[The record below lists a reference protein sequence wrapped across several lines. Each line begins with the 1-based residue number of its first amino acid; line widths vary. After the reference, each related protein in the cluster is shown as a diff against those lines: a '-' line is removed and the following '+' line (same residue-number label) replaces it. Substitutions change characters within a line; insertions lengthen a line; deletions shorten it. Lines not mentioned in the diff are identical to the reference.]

1 MNYGA
6 VWADSG
12 TNWSKINEICGVS
25 YADRIVGGTKAEVGQ
40 FPWIAHLGI
49 LRKFRAMF
57 VRSFTT
63 SLLGVG
69 NDGPGKSILSYECG
83 GALIHPLYVLTAA
96 HCAVG
101 LEDGE
106 AL

>member
-1 MNYGA
+1 MVQFGL
-6 VWADSG
+6 
-12 TNWSKINEICGVS
+12 T
-25 YADRIVGGTKAEVGQ
+25 VGQ
-40 FPWIAHLGI
+40 IGVKLMKFVVFRMRIESWAARKRKLGSFHGSPTWGFSVSSVRCLSEA
-49 LRKFRAMF
+49 LRL
-57 VRSFTT
+57 